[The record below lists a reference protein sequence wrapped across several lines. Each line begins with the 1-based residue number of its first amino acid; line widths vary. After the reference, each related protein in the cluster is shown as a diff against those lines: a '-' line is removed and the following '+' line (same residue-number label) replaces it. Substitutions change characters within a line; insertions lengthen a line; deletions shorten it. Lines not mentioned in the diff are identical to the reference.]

1 MLRRKKEEEEEEEGT
16 TQRGAGGE
24 LVGDMGEL
32 EASWTA
38 AVSSVSPKK

>member
-1 MLRRKKEEEEEEEGT
+1 MEDEELARDDEG
-16 TQRGAGGE
+16 GVGGE
-24 LVGDMGEL
+24 LVGDVREL